1 MKIFADSDSWNG
13 RAILLLDL
21 DAFFASVEQLDHPA
35 WRGKPVI
42 VGGSADKRGVVSTCS
57 YEARAYGVRSAMPSS
72 TAAKLCPDAIWTHGH
87 YHRYS
92 EVSKQVMD
100 IMRSK
105 SPLLQQVSID
115 EAFLDISPT
124 RYIAENPVDI
134 ARSIQTEVAKLG
146 VTASIGLGVSKSVAK
161 VASDMDKPQG
171 LTVVY
176 PGRERAFLSPLPIK
190 VMSGIGPVAQEMLK
204 KYGIRTLGE
213 VAEADTL
220 VLEKVFGKNADMM
233 RARCL
238 GADTDPVTTEDEIKS
253 ISNEMS
259 FAEDLTERKDIEAAI
274 VTVASK
280 VARRL
285 RRKHTFARGIVL
297 KIKYADMKAKT
308 TTASLD
314 SPSDSEH
321 DFIPRLNALLDEIWI
336 EGMPLRLVGAAA
348 IHLTDSEEGQLSLF
362 ENDSSEEDRFKRMNK
377 KQLSYA
383 TDAIRER
390 FGEGAVVLGSEMR
403 TFENLTGSSSKNPA
417 DYK

>member
-1 MKIFADSDSWNG
+1 MEIVTDKESWKG

-35 WRGKPVI
+35 WRGKPII

-57 YEARAYGVRSAMPSS
+57 YEARAYGVRSAMPAS

-124 RYIAENPVDI
+124 RYISEDPVEI
-134 ARSIQTEVAKLG
+134 ARNIQEEVAKLG

-176 PGRERAFLSPLPIK
+176 PGRERAFLAPLPTK

-204 KYGIRTLGE
+204 KFGISTLGE
-213 VAEADTL
+213 VAEAESII
-220 VLEKVFGKNADMM
+220 LEKVFGKNAEMM

-285 RRKHTFARGIVL
+285 RMKDCFARGIVL

-308 TTASLD
+308 ATASLD
-314 SPSDSEH
+314 EASDSEY
-321 DFIPRLNALLDEIWI
+321 DFIPRLNVLLDELWI

-348 IHLTDSEEGQLSLF
+348 IHLTDSAEGQLSLF
-362 ENDSSEEDRFKRMNK
+362 GNTTSEEEGHNREQK
-377 KQLSYA
+377 KQLSHA
-383 TDAIRER
+383 TDAIRQR

-403 TFENLTGSSSKNPA
+403 TLENLTGSSSKNPA

>member
-1 MKIFADSDSWNG
+1 MEMFTENGIWKG

-35 WRGKPVI
+35 WRGKPII

-57 YEARAYGVRSAMPSS
+57 YEARAYGVRSAMPAS
-72 TAAKLCPDAIWTHGH
+72 TAAKLCPDAIWTHGN

-92 EVSKQVMD
+92 EVSKQVME

-124 RYIAENPVDI
+124 RFITEDPVEV
-134 ARSIQTEVAKLG
+134 ARSIQAEVAKLG
-146 VTASIGLGVSKSVAK
+146 ITASIGLGVSKSVAK

-176 PGRERAFLSPLPIK
+176 PGRERAFLAPLPTK
-190 VMSGIGPVAQEMLK
+190 VMSGIGPVAQDLLK
-204 KYGIRTLGE
+204 KYGITTLGE
-213 VAEADTL
+213 VAEAESL
-220 VLEKVFGKNADMM
+220 ILEKVFGKNAEMM
-233 RARCL
+233 RARCM
-238 GADTDPVTTEDEIKS
+238 GTDTDPVTIEDEIKS

-259 FAEDLTERKDIEAAI
+259 FAEDLKERKDIEAAI

-285 RRKHTFARGIVL
+285 RMKHSYARGIVL
-297 KIKYADMKAKT
+297 KIKYFDMKAKT
-308 TTASLD
+308 ATASLD
-314 SPSDSEH
+314 EPSDSEH
-321 DFIPRLNALLDEIWI
+321 DFIPLLNVLLNELWI

-348 IHLTDSEEGQLSLF
+348 IHLADSKDGQLSLF
-362 ENDSSEEDRFKRMNK
+362 SNDANEEEAHAREQK
-377 KQLSYA
+377 KQLSHA
-383 TDAIRER
+383 TDAIRQR
-390 FGEGAVVLGSEMR
+390 FGEGAVVYGSEMR